1 MPHQIIDTNVALTA
15 SGTNS
20 QASKECQR
28 ICISVIRQVL
38 SDEVLVIIDD
48 NNEVLREYRQN
59 IYPDH
64 KGSLA
69 EQFMIHALTNQ
80 FFEGRVKRIKLEKN
94 AFGQYA
100 DYPDNDDNWTT
111 NDVRCKRFDPDDK
124 KWVALALRF
133 KSETGTD
140 APIVNAADRC
150 WIAFAAQLQSVGVA
164 LEILCRDE
172 R

>member
-1 MPHQIIDTNVALTA
+1 MCCQIVDTNVALTA
-15 SGTNS
+15 DGANS
-20 QASKECQR
+20 LASKVCQR
-28 ICISVIRQVL
+28 SCISVIRRVL
-38 SDEVLVIIDD
+38 SGEIAFVIDE
-48 NNEVLREYRQN
+48 NNEVLREYRKN
-59 IYPDH
+59 IYPDY

-69 EQFMIHALTNQ
+69 EQFMIHALTYQ

-94 AFGQYA
+94 AADQFE
-100 DYPDNDDNWTT
+100 DYPDNEDNWTT
-111 NDVRCKRFDPDDK
+111 SDSRCKRFDPDDK

-150 WIAFAAQLQSVGVA
+150 WIAFESHLKSADVI
-164 LEILCRDE
+164 LETLCREE